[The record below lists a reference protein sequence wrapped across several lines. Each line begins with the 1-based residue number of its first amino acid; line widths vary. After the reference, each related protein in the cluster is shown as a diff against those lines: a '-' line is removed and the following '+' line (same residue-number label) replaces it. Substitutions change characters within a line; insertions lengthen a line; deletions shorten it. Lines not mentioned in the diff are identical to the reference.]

1 MSISTTA
8 FLRILPTAMWRPGA
22 AEHGVVLEPR
32 TATVPLTAI
41 GTETV
46 IDMTTV
52 MDIMTVDCI
61 VGGTNTIAMTTMTA
75 IGIMIAVVTTAIGST
90 TATRTVTMI
99 AKSNKALLS
108 QRARRI
114 TKNLVRIDHSPRPA
128 GNAIVSSA
136 PQLWAGSSGSFRLFH
151 LGLDT
156 SPGHPTGKRRPTG
169 RIAALGLLN
178 LDGCLAGV
186 SIGDRYTKTWLTC

>member
-22 AEHGVVLEPR
+22 AEHGVVREPR

-41 GTETV
+41 GIEIETV
-46 IDMTTV
+46 IEMRTV

-61 VGGTNTIAMTTMTA
+61 AGGTNTIAMTTMTA

-90 TATRTVTMI
+90 TVTRTVTMTKITTMTMI

-114 TKNLVRIDHSPRPA
+114 TKNLGEDRP
-128 GNAIVSSA
+128 GD
-136 PQLWAGSSGSFRLFH
+136 
-151 LGLDT
+151 LD
-156 SPGHPTGKRRPTG
+156 
-169 RIAALGLLN
+169 
-178 LDGCLAGV
+178 
-186 SIGDRYTKTWLTC
+186 